1 MSIGSIF
8 QHCKQENVTNL
19 NRQRRQAQELEY
31 DRKPERA
38 KSPKVVFE
46 NRRLPM
52 TELFH
57 KSEES
62 GEEEDDD
69 GMGDSSQEE
78 DSSVEE

>member
-1 MSIGSIF
+1 M
-8 QHCKQENVTNL
+8 TNL

-57 KSEES
+57 KSDES
-62 GEEEDDD
+62 GDEEDDD
-69 GMGDSSQEE
+69 GMGGSSQDE

>member
-1 MSIGSIF
+1 M
-8 QHCKQENVTNL
+8 
-19 NRQRRQAQELEY
+19 EY

-57 KSEES
+57 KSDES
-62 GEEEDDD
+62 GDEEDDD
-69 GMGDSSQEE
+69 GMGGSSQDE